1 MTCQAIMN
9 SIFKVTVHSAHLF
22 VFFIKIAANEKNN
35 KNCIKFPH
43 LMKSFGEMFL
53 FVLIYDGEKFQFR
66 VYNCWILRAWDYFVV
81 LYLNKCVNAQSL
93 R

>member
-1 MTCQAIMN
+1 
-9 SIFKVTVHSAHLF
+9 
-22 VFFIKIAANEKNN
+22 
-35 KNCIKFPH
+35 
-43 LMKSFGEMFL
+43 MKSFGEMFL